1 MEACPFDAVKKV
13 DEGGKEIAAINNS
26 VCKGC
31 GMCLPVCP
39 VNAID
44 LVAYSDQEMETMIN
58 ALAEDIK

>member
-1 MEACPFDAVKKV
+1 
-13 DEGGKEIAAINNS
+13 
-26 VCKGC
+26 
-31 GMCLPVCP
+31 MCLPVCP